1 MLSKVGFEE
10 TEISAGTSVS
20 DYRWKKIEKWGPQG
34 LQISDYCVD
43 TNRSNEGNIIKLS
56 TKGRPC
62 IMPLFVTKSPPGV
75 LF

>member
-10 TEISAGTSVS
+10 TETPLGPPLVVIGE
-20 DYRWKKIEKWGPQG
+20 KIEKWEPRG

-56 TKGRPC
+56 TRGWPC
-62 IMPLFVTKSPPGV
+62 IMPLFATKSPLVV
-75 LF
+75 LL